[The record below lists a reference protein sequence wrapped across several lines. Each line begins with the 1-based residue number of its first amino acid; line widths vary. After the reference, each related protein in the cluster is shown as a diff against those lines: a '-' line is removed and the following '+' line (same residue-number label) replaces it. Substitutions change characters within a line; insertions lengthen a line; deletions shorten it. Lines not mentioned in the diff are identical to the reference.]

1 MPSQD
6 PHTLTAAT
14 RSTALLVA
22 QIMFYIGLL
31 IGIGF
36 CAVAVGVLFFK
47 GGNLTEPAERIL
59 VGAVLVGLGVM
70 SFGFVALARSRVAKL
85 KGSPLNRV

>member
-1 MPSQD
+1 MSSQD
-6 PHTLTAAT
+6 PHTLTAST

-22 QIMFYIGLL
+22 RIIFYMGLL

-47 GGNLTEPAERIL
+47 GGNLTDPTERAL

-70 SFGFVALARSRVAKL
+70 SFGFVAIARSRVAKL
-85 KGSPLNRV
+85 KASR